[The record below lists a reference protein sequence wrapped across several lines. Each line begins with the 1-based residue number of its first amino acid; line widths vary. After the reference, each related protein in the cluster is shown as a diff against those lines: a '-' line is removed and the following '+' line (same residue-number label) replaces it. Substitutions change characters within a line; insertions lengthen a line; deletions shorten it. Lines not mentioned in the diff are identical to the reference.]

1 MRRAAIDVEA
11 RVQTTLRLAEPRKV
25 IGLGYRT
32 VLREAQ
38 ATTGL
43 ILRLLRQ
50 NYLRMRNRS
59 GVFGS

>member
-1 MRRAAIDVEA
+1 MRRVAIDVEA
-11 RVQTTLRLAEPRKV
+11 SVQTTLRLAEPRKV

-50 NYLRMRNRS
+50 NYLRMRN
-59 GVFGS
+59 